1 MRNTLVSRFLGYR
14 LINTS
19 MDPVKREET
28 KGSGTIETQ
37 LGEPIGS
44 IVSGKIGSP
53 GGEFEGEVY
62 DVGYGDD
69 DTTAVVDKAAER
81 RLCRKLDV
89 RLMPMMAILCMCFP
103 PLRRVTGMC

>member
-1 MRNTLVSRFLGYR
+1 
-14 LINTS
+14 
-19 MDPVKREET
+19 MDPVKREGM
-28 KGSGTIETQ
+28 KVSGTIEA
-37 LGEPIGS
+37 LDKPVPS
-44 IVSGKIGSP
+44 IASDQIGSP
-53 GGEFEGEVY
+53 GAGADQVEGEVY

-103 PLRRVTGMC
+103 PLDPKSDGKC